1 MILFLIEKIKTIFTS
16 RLFWVTMIFA
26 VLTFVLLQRMF
37 ELQIVQ
43 GDTNAVEESYYRVVE
58 RYIPSTRGLIYDVN
72 GELLAYNELSYS
84 VMLED
89 SALSNSSAEKNK
101 SILKMINILKE
112 HGYEIEL
119 DFAIELDENGELIF
133 NVSGTSEQRFKK
145 NAYGLRSVNDLS
157 EEQKEATAEE
167 VFNFLRYGDKSTGMF
182 QVSKEYSLEEQYD
195 MIKKSQIHLT
205 DTDMMSE
212 TVFHAFTAPVVICC
226 DFNDFSTQNILS
238 SAFNHTT
245 GDENMSLFDE
255 IIFIADYVEENRKH
269 PNCIKV
275 RDDLYRSFELSRN
288 KEECVSHLHNA
299 TVQALDF
306 TISHLL
312 KNGNIIN
319 LRTVKTRNAFLGRLP
334 MLINDLQ
341 KGI

>member
-1 MILFLIEKIKTIFTS
+1 
-16 RLFWVTMIFA
+16 MIFSKDQ
-26 VLTFVLLQRMF
+26 LRTLKNNIKLRLS
-37 ELQIVQ
+37 E
-43 GDTNAVEESYYRVVE
+43 Y
-58 RYIPSTRGLIYDVN
+58 RYIHTIGVKNVAIKIASFCYD
-72 GELLAYNELSYS
+72 GDIS
-84 VMLED
+84 
-89 SALSNSSAEKNK
+89 
-101 SILKMINILKE
+101 
-112 HGYEIEL
+112 EIEAAAL
-119 DFAIELDENGELIF
+119 LHDI
-133 NVSGTSEQRFKK
+133 
-145 NAYGLRSVNDLS
+145 
-157 EEQKEATAEE
+157 
-167 VFNFLRYGDKSTGMF
+167 
-182 QVSKEYSLEEQYD
+182 SKEYSLEEQYD